1 MSCPECRSWTMKKC
15 LSTEFI
21 RELDI
26 YLVKLQRILLEN
38 LLFIL
43 TLDPTQVQDPVEKIN
58 NLKMDELE
66 TSCEDGRDL
75 VVLSPRQS
83 AHRPVRP
90 EHAATRPEHPQAVEH
105 VGPELFLLFK
115 C

>member
-1 MSCPECRSWTMKKC
+1 MKKC

-43 TLDPTQVQDPVEKIN
+43 TLNPTQVQDPVEKIN

-66 TSCEDGRDL
+66 TSGEDGRDL
-75 VVLSPRQS
+75 VVLSPSLHHSEGDPRGT
-83 AHRPVRP
+83 P
-90 EHAATRPEHPQAVEH
+90 
-105 VGPELFLLFK
+105 
-115 C
+115 

>member
-1 MSCPECRSWTMKKC
+1 MKKC

-58 NLKMDELE
+58 NLKMDE
-66 TSCEDGRDL
+66 
-75 VVLSPRQS
+75 
-83 AHRPVRP
+83 
-90 EHAATRPEHPQAVEH
+90 
-105 VGPELFLLFK
+105 
-115 C
+115 